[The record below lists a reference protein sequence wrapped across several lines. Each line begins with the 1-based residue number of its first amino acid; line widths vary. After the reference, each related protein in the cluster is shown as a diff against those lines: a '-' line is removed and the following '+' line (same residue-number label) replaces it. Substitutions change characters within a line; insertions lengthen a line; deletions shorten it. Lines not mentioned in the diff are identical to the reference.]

1 QLGTMAEKTRRL
13 VALARHV
20 SGLLL
25 LDGRTTEALLRAATL
40 CKADLVTKMVGEFPE
55 LQGVIGQI
63 YAELDGEP
71 PEVARAIGEHYL
83 PAAADRAQALS
94 AFAGRPE
101 FAHLYVAYDRA
112 SRILSAEAASQ
123 VDPEKFEVPAEHRL
137 HEAAIRV
144 SSRVR
149 TAIAGGDYLNA
160 LGELLAL
167 TEPVDRIFDAVL
179 IMAPQPAVR
188 ANRLAL
194 LRLAVEA
201 FRLVADFS
209 K

>member
-1 QLGTMAEKTRRL
+1 VDFLRQRL
-13 VALARHV
+13 RAMLIDQGVRYDLVDAAVAV
-20 SGLLL
+20 SGDDLL
-25 LDGRTTEALLRAATL
+25 
-40 CKADLVTKMVGEFPE
+40 
-55 LQGVIGQI
+55 
-63 YAELDGEP
+63 
-71 PEVARAIGEHYL
+71 
-83 PAAADRAQALS
+83 AAADRAQALS

-209 K
+209 KVVVASDQPSTPDGERRAKTTKKVQAAR

>member
-1 QLGTMAEKTRRL
+1 M
-13 VALARHV
+13 
-20 SGLLL
+20 
-25 LDGRTTEALLRAATL
+25 
-40 CKADLVTKMVGEFPE
+40 
-55 LQGVIGQI
+55 
-63 YAELDGEP
+63 
-71 PEVARAIGEHYL
+71 
-83 PAAADRAQALS
+83 
-94 AFAGRPE
+94 
-101 FAHLYVAYDRA
+101 
-112 SRILSAEAASQ
+112 
-123 VDPEKFEVPAEHRL
+123 DPEKFEVPAEHRL

-209 K
+209 KVVVASDQPSTPDGERRAKTTKKVQAAR